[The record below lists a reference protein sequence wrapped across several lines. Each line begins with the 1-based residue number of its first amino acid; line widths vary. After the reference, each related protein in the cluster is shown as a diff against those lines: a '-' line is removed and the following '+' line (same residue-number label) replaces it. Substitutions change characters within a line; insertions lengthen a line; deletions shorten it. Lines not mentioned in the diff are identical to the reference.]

1 MSSFLNIKDREE
13 RDKMID
19 DYLALKERLKKKSM
33 EERMGLIDHRRD
45 LEENFKPVVASNA
58 KMAK

>member
-19 DYLALKERLKKKSM
+19 DYLAQKERLKKRIM
-33 EERMGLIDHRRD
+33 EERMGWIHHRRD
-45 LEENFKPVVASNA
+45 LDL
-58 KMAK
+58 